1 MNIENVSEMAVSPAQ
16 PVVPVVSKTVF
27 LPAVAVM
34 ALGTALVLFTA
45 FAPLSAVHN
54 AAHDTRHAVVAPCH

>member
-1 MNIENVSEMAVSPAQ
+1 MNIENVSGMAVSPAQ
-16 PVVPVVSKTVF
+16 PVVPAISKAVF
-27 LPAVAVM
+27 LPAVAVV
-34 ALGTALVLFTA
+34 ALGAVLVLFTA